1 MIKLPKG
8 VDVENL
14 IKTIRKLSWD
24 SSNLLRSYSQIKE
37 SKLDIKNLKS
47 GPVTSADINV
57 NNIIIGGIKKAY
69 PNQTWF
75 FLSEESYKEDNLS
88 QLIPNDW
95 VWIIDPL
102 DGTKDFI
109 NKTGEYATHIALTFK
124 KKIILGVVIVP
135 IKEEVWFFIEGR
147 GTWCENKNLSKK
159 DFINTNNKNLKEI
172 TIVTSRSHRYPELD
186 ILINELNPANVIE
199 MGSIGYKITSIIRNE
214 ADLYISYSEENKSS
228 PKDWDMAAP
237 EAILRGCG
245 GSFTKISGENL
256 KFLENKK
263 FNQSGILVAS
273 MTTNHINICKKINE
287 ILI

>member
-37 SKLDIKNLKS
+37 IKLDIKNLKS

-147 GTWCENKNLSKK
+147 GTWCE
-159 DFINTNNKNLKEI
+159 I
-172 TIVTSRSHRYPELD
+172 
-186 ILINELNPANVIE
+186 
-199 MGSIGYKITSIIRNE
+199 
-214 ADLYISYSEENKSS
+214 
-228 PKDWDMAAP
+228 
-237 EAILRGCG
+237 
-245 GSFTKISGENL
+245 
-256 KFLENKK
+256 
-263 FNQSGILVAS
+263 
-273 MTTNHINICKKINE
+273 
-287 ILI
+287 